1 MRFEI
6 LGPTEVLGDD
16 GTGIP
21 VGGPRVRALLALLA
35 LEPGRVVGAD
45 QLVDGLYGEEPPE
58 GVANALQSQV
68 SRLRRAL
75 GRDRVEFHPA
85 GYRLVADPMDVDASR
100 FEWLAAEGRRA
111 LGSGDAGRASALL
124 REGLELWR
132 GAPLADAPHAG
143 ASAARLSELRLTAIE
158 DRAQADLELGRHREL
173 AAELRRL
180 VADHPLRER
189 LRAQL
194 MRALYGSGRQA
205 EALTAYAEGR
215 RILDDQLGIQ
225 PGPELAAAHLAVLR
239 ADPALGLATLPLPP
253 LTPTSPQ
260 TITPRSHDTQP
271 DTRGPQSGGEHDTA
285 DARESQHAGSGPW
298 ETSHASTQHDP
309 SSGPRDTTYPTT
321 YQQDNAP
328 PDTRGAQHTASGPWE
343 TPHTSTH
350 HAPSGGGHRE
360 HDSADARGAEN
371 AGSGPWETSHTDAQ
385 HDRSGGT
392 HREHRPDT
400 ARPAADWG
408 DDVRFNQ
415 LDGRGAER
423 GGGGAGRGGGGPWE
437 SLEGSDGGQVWG
449 GPGGGAADVGGG
461 ASRGVWS
468 GGAGVKVGVR
478 AQLSS
483 FVGRGE
489 ELRQVSRELAASR
502 LVTLVGAGGAGKTR
516 LALEVAERADGDVC
530 LVQLAPVT
538 ADAEVAP
545 AVLAALG
552 IRDRHGPELPEPLE
566 RLVTALAGRELLVIL
581 DNSEHV
587 VEAAARLAD
596 TLLGSCPGLRVL
608 ATSREALGITGE
620 SLVPVSPLRL
630 PPPDARDPL
639 DYPAV
644 RLFADRAAAV
654 RPAFAVTPENVEQV
668 VRICHALDGLPLA
681 IELAAARLRTLSV
694 AEVAARLDDRFRLL
708 ARGSRTALP
717 RHQTLRAVVAWSWDL
732 LDEDEQRMAGRLTVF
747 AGGATAEAA
756 ERVCGLP
763 EEVLFSL
770 AEKSLVEAVDGRY
783 RMLET
788 IRAFCAERLAEA
800 GEAETMREAHAAYYL
815 DLAITADDHLRRAEQ
830 LEWLAR
836 LDAESDDLN
845 AAVRWATESGRLE
858 TALRLLAYCACYWWM
873 RGHRT
878 VSTTLAAELLERV
891 GDAAPEGLKEEY
903 AMCVLVA
910 AWTGVGDDWLAER
923 LEGLRP
929 SLPTDYMPAKLEFL
943 TLLLAMFTGPPEGVA
958 TPSQLRAL
966 TAAVPM
972 SPWSTALTGCG
983 YGFMLQESGE
993 PERAGAEFERS
1004 LAAFRAMGERWGTM
1018 LALSGLADLA
1028 AEQEDHVTTLA
1039 RAKEAMEVA
1048 RQLGALADV
1057 AESLCRCADALAR
1070 TGDPERARTDYERAA
1085 ELSRRVGSTDILAR
1099 AHCGLGEV
1107 ALAVGDLAAA
1117 RTWLERAR
1125 EECPAGWYSV
1135 NDLRERIAAALA
1147 AVSGR

>member
-1 MRFEI
+1 M
-6 LGPTEVLGDD
+6 
-16 GTGIP
+16 
-21 VGGPRVRALLALLA
+21 
-35 LEPGRVVGAD
+35 
-45 QLVDGLYGEEPPE
+45 
-58 GVANALQSQV
+58 
-68 SRLRRAL
+68 
-75 GRDRVEFHPA
+75 
-85 GYRLVADPMDVDASR
+85 
-100 FEWLAAEGRRA
+100 
-111 LGSGDAGRASALL
+111 
-124 REGLELWR
+124 
-132 GAPLADAPHAG
+132 
-143 ASAARLSELRLTAIE
+143 
-158 DRAQADLELGRHREL
+158 
-173 AAELRRL
+173 
-180 VADHPLRER
+180 
-189 LRAQL
+189 
-194 MRALYGSGRQA
+194 
-205 EALTAYAEGR
+205 
-215 RILDDQLGIQ
+215 
-225 PGPELAAAHLAVLR
+225 
-239 ADPALGLATLPLPP
+239 
-253 LTPTSPQ
+253 
-260 TITPRSHDTQP
+260 TPRSHDTQP
-271 DTRGPQSGGEHDTA
+271 DTREPQTGGDHDTA
-285 DARESQHAGSGPW
+285 DAREPQHA
-298 ETSHASTQHDP
+298 A
-309 SSGPRDTTYPTT
+309 
-321 YQQDNAP
+321 
-328 PDTRGAQHTASGPWE
+328 
-343 TPHTSTH
+343 
-350 HAPSGGGHRE
+350 
-360 HDSADARGAEN
+360 
-371 AGSGPWETSHTDAQ
+371 SGPWETSHTDAQ
-385 HDRSGGT
+385 HDRSGGA

-400 ARPAADWG
+400 ARPAADRG
-408 DDVRFNQ
+408 DDVRFTQ
-415 LDGRGAER
+415 LDGRGA
-423 GGGGAGRGGGGPWE
+423 GRGEGSPWE
-437 SLEGSDGGQVWG
+437 SLEGSDGGSVWG
-449 GPGGGAADVGGG
+449 GRGGGAADVSGG

-538 ADAEVAP
+538 GDAEVAP

-552 IRDRHGPELPEPLE
+552 IRDRHGPELPEPVE
-566 RLVTALAGRELLVIL
+566 RLVTALAGRELLLIL

-639 DYPAV
+639 GYPAV

-732 LDEDEQRMAGRLTVF
+732 LDGDEQRMARRLTVF

-966 TAAVPM
+966 TASVSM

>member
-1 MRFEI
+1 M
-6 LGPTEVLGDD
+6 
-16 GTGIP
+16 
-21 VGGPRVRALLALLA
+21 
-35 LEPGRVVGAD
+35 
-45 QLVDGLYGEEPPE
+45 
-58 GVANALQSQV
+58 
-68 SRLRRAL
+68 
-75 GRDRVEFHPA
+75 
-85 GYRLVADPMDVDASR
+85 
-100 FEWLAAEGRRA
+100 
-111 LGSGDAGRASALL
+111 
-124 REGLELWR
+124 
-132 GAPLADAPHAG
+132 
-143 ASAARLSELRLTAIE
+143 
-158 DRAQADLELGRHREL
+158 
-173 AAELRRL
+173 
-180 VADHPLRER
+180 
-189 LRAQL
+189 
-194 MRALYGSGRQA
+194 
-205 EALTAYAEGR
+205 
-215 RILDDQLGIQ
+215 
-225 PGPELAAAHLAVLR
+225 
-239 ADPALGLATLPLPP
+239 
-253 LTPTSPQ
+253 
-260 TITPRSHDTQP
+260 
-271 DTRGPQSGGEHDTA
+271 
-285 DARESQHAGSGPW
+285 
-298 ETSHASTQHDP
+298 
-309 SSGPRDTTYPTT
+309 
-321 YQQDNAP
+321 
-328 PDTRGAQHTASGPWE
+328 
-343 TPHTSTH
+343 
-350 HAPSGGGHRE
+350 
-360 HDSADARGAEN
+360 
-371 AGSGPWETSHTDAQ
+371 
-385 HDRSGGT
+385 
-392 HREHRPDT
+392 
-400 ARPAADWG
+400 
-408 DDVRFNQ
+408 
-415 LDGRGAER
+415 
-423 GGGGAGRGGGGPWE
+423 
-437 SLEGSDGGQVWG
+437 
-449 GPGGGAADVGGG
+449 
-461 ASRGVWS
+461 
-468 GGAGVKVGVR
+468 R

-552 IRDRHGPELPEPLE
+552 IRDRHGPELPDPVE
-566 RLVTALAGRELLVIL
+566 RLVTALAGRELLLIL

-639 DYPAV
+639 GYPAV

-815 DLAITADDHLRRAEQ
+815 DLAIAADDHLRRAEQ

-891 GDAAPEGLKEEY
+891 GDAAPDGLKEEY

>member
-158 DRAQADLELGRHREL
+158 DRTQADLELGRHREL

-271 DTRGPQSGGEHDTA
+271 DTRGPQTGGDHDTA
-285 DARESQHAGSGPW
+285 DAR
-298 ETSHASTQHDP
+298 
-309 SSGPRDTTYPTT
+309 
-321 YQQDNAP
+321 
-328 PDTRGAQHTASGPWE
+328 GAQH
-343 TPHTSTH
+343 
-350 HAPSGGGHRE
+350 
-360 HDSADARGAEN
+360 

-400 ARPAADWG
+400 ARPAADRG
-408 DDVRFNQ
+408 DDVRFTQ
-415 LDGRGAER
+415 LDGRGAERGAGGAGRGGGGAGRGGGGAGR

-437 SLEGSDGGQVWG
+437 SVEGSDGGRVWG

-461 ASRGVWS
+461 VSRGVWS

-489 ELRQVSRELAASR
+489 ELRQVSRELGASR

-552 IRDRHGPELPEPLE
+552 IRDRHGPELPDPVE
-566 RLVTALAGRELLVIL
+566 RLVTALAGRELLLIL

-639 DYPAV
+639 GYPAV

-800 GEAETMREAHAAYYL
+800 GEAETMREAHAAHYL
-815 DLAITADDHLRRAEQ
+815 DLAITADNHLRRAEQ

-891 GDAAPEGLKEEY
+891 GDAAPDGLKEEY

>member
-239 ADPALGLATLPLPP
+239 ADPALGLATLPLPS

-260 TITPRSHDTQP
+260 AITPRSREPHDTQP
-271 DTRGPQSGGEHDTA
+271 DTRGPQSGDEHDTA
-285 DARESQHAGSGPW
+285 DAREPQHAGSGPW

-309 SSGPRDTTYPTT
+309 SSGPRDTTHPTT
-321 YQQDNAP
+321 HQRDDAP
-328 PDTRGAQHTASGPWE
+328 PDTRGAQHAASGPWG
-343 TPHTSTH
+343 TPHTSVQH
-350 HAPSGGGHRE
+350 DPSGGGHRE
-360 HDSADARGAEN
+360 H
-371 AGSGPWETSHTDAQ
+371 
-385 HDRSGGT
+385 
-392 HREHRPDT
+392 RPDT
-400 ARPAADWG
+400 AHPTADQG
-408 DDVRFNQ
+408 DGVRFTQ
-415 LDGRGAER
+415 LD
-423 GGGGAGRGGGGPWE
+423 GGGAGRGGGGPWG
-437 SLEGSDGGQVWG
+437 SLEGSDGGRGWG
-449 GPGGGAADVGGG
+449 GPGGGAADVTGI
-461 ASRGVWS
+461 ASRGAWS

-552 IRDRHGPELPEPLE
+552 IRDRHGPELPDPVE
-566 RLVTALAGRELLVIL
+566 RLVTALAGRELLLIL

-639 DYPAV
+639 GYPAV

-747 AGGATAEAA
+747 VGGATAEAA

-845 AAVRWATESGRLE
+845 AAVRWATESDRLE

-966 TAAVPM
+966 TASVSM